1 MTDEADLA
9 TPPRIRVGVFV
20 LVALLHLLAV
30 LALIRAFAPDF
41 AWRAIDTVVSTF
53 AVEAPHPVPSP
64 SPSPAAPPSAAAARP
79 AGDAGAAGRRAV
91 PRAVS
96 APRPRI
102 AVPREQVAPLV
113 AGAGSADTA
122 GARDTGAGTGGG
134 PAGSGSGSG
143 GSGSGQGGGGGSPPV
158 KIAGDINSARDY
170 PAATRDLRIGGQ
182 VVIALTVG
190 PDGRPGACRVVRPSR
205 DAEADAITCRLAQAR
220 FRFRPATDAGG
231 QPVSA
236 TYGWQQRWFYRGA
249 E

>member
-9 TPPRIRVGVFV
+9 APPRIRVGAFV

-41 AWRAIDTVVSTF
+41 AGRAIDAVVSTF
-53 AVEAPHPVPSP
+53 AVEAPRPAPSP
-64 SPSPAAPPSAAAARP
+64 PPAAPPAAAAARP
-79 AGDAGAAGRRAV
+79 AGAAGAAGRRAV

-96 APRPRI
+96 APAPRI
-102 AVPREQVAPLV
+102 AVPREPVAPPV

-122 GARDTGAGTGGG
+122 GGREAGSGQGAGAAGGG
-134 PAGSGSGSG
+134 PGSG
-143 GSGSGQGGGGGSPPV
+143 GSGSGQGGGGGSPAV

-190 PDGRPGACRVVRPSR
+190 PDGRPTACRVVRPSR

-220 FRFRPATDAGG
+220 FRFRPATDAAG